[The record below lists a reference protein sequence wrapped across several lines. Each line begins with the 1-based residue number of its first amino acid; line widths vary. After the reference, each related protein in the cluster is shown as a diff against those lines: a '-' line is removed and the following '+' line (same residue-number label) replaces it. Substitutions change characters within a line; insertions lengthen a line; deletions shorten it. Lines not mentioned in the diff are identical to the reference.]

1 MYDALIPVG
10 CEVVEDCEY
19 RAKAHKVV
27 SCKVGDGC
35 GAIRSVVLGAVSTST
50 R

>member
-1 MYDALIPVG
+1 MYDSLIPIG
-10 CEVVEDCEY
+10 CEAVEDCEY
-19 RAKAHKVV
+19 RAKARKVV

-35 GAIRSVVLGAVSTST
+35 SAARGAVLGVVPTSA

>member
-1 MYDALIPVG
+1 MYDSLIPVG

-19 RAKAHKVV
+19 RVKACKVV

-35 GAIRSVVLGAVSTST
+35 SAIRGVVLGAVPTSA